1 MSDSTII
8 LGIDPGS
15 INTGYGL
22 IKVQGSEIHVA
33 HHGVLKVDSKKDIF
47 HRIKLINAKVKELL
61 EVFKPQAMA
70 VEKIF
75 FGKNVKSLIR
85 LGEARGA
92 AIVAAVNLSIPI
104 YEYSALEVKQAVVG
118 YGKASK
124 EQVQKMIQTLFR
136 LQNLPEQNS
145 ADALA
150 IALCHTQVARFRERI
165 SHL

>member
-1 MSDSTII
+1 MSDSTTI

-15 INTGYGL
+15 INTGYGVL
-22 IKVQGSEIHVA
+22 SVKGSEMRVID
-33 HHGVLKVDSKKDIF
+33 HGVLKVDSKKDIF
-47 HRIKLINAKVKELL
+47 FRIKIINGKVKELL

-70 VEKIF
+70 VERVF
-75 FGKNVKSLIR
+75 FGKNVKSLLR

-92 AIVAAVNLSIPI
+92 AIVAAVNFNIPI

-118 YGKASK
+118 YGRASK

-150 IALCHTQVARFRERI
+150 IALCHTQVSKFRERI

>member
-1 MSDSTII
+1 MTQTII

-15 INTGYGL
+15 INTGYG
-22 IKVQGSEIHVA
+22 IVSTTGSEIRVVEY
-33 HHGVLKVDSKKDIF
+33 GVLKVDPKKDIF

-61 EVFKPQAMA
+61 DVFKPEAMA

-75 FGKNVKSLIR
+75 FGKNVNSLIR

-92 AIVAAVNLSIPI
+92 AIIAAVNFNIPI

-136 LQNLPEQNS
+136 LRDLPEQNS

-150 IALCHTQVARFRERI
+150 IALCHTQVSRFRERI

>member
-1 MSDSTII
+1 MNSTII

-15 INTGYGL
+15 INTGYGVL
-22 IKVQGSEIHVA
+22 SVKGSEIRVID
-33 HHGVLKVDSKKDIF
+33 HGVLKVDSKKDIF
-47 HRIKLINAKVKELL
+47 FRIKIINAKVKELL

-70 VEKIF
+70 VERVF
-75 FGKNVKSLIR
+75 FGKNVKSLLR

-92 AIVAAVNLSIPI
+92 AIVAAVNFNIPI

-118 YGKASK
+118 YGRASK

-136 LQNLPEQNS
+136 FKNLPEQNS

-150 IALCHTQVARFRERI
+150 IALCHTQVSKFRERI